1 MDKKVWIRI
10 LTDDEELKLL
20 KKENSKLKLE
30 ARLRKSLSVEL
41 ERQKGIVQAAK
52 EEAEKQQQLLQKA
65 SDRLSKYLSPQI
77 CEQIFSDVEFDT
89 GTGRKKLTI
98 FFSDI
103 VNFTSITESMEAE
116 ELSGF
121 LNFYLTNM
129 CEIALKYGGTIDKFI
144 GDSVMIFFGDPQ
156 SKGPEQD
163 ALACCNM
170 GIEMLAFVEKN
181 EELFKEQFNFPEKLE
196 IRIGVHSGVCSV
208 GNFGSDQRLDYTVIG
223 RAVNVAAR
231 LEQAA
236 PNNSMLFS
244 NSTKSLLGDTFQV
257 SDSIEVKAKGID
269 RPIIGYILT
278 NQVSKR
284 SLVTVKEE
292 GISLKFDPSIVD
304 KKEVDKFLLKIKQ

>member
-1 MDKKVWIRI
+1 M
-10 LTDDEELKLL
+10 TDDEELKLL

-156 SKGPEQD
+156 SNGPEQD

-170 GIEMLAFVEKN
+170 GLEMLAFVEKN

-236 PNNSMLFS
+236 PKNSMLFS

>member
-1 MDKKVWIRI
+1 M
-10 LTDDEELKLL
+10 TDDEELKLL

-89 GTGRKKLTI
+89 GTSRKKLTI

-170 GIEMLAFVEKN
+170 GLEMLAFVEKN

-236 PNNSMLFS
+236 PKNSMLFS

-269 RPIIGYILT
+269 RAIIGYILT
-278 NQVSKR
+278 NQISKR

-292 GISLKFDPSIVD
+292 GISVKFDPNIVD

>member
-1 MDKKVWIRI
+1 MIE
-10 LTDDEELKLL
+10 DEELKLL

-156 SKGPEQD
+156 SNGPEQD

-170 GIEMLAFVEKN
+170 GLEMLAFVEKN

-223 RAVNVAAR
+223 RAVNVGAR

-236 PNNSMLFS
+236 PKNSMLFS

-278 NQVSKR
+278 NQISKR
-284 SLVTVKEE
+284 SLVTVYEE
-292 GISLKFDPSIVD
+292 GISVKFDPSIID

>member
-1 MDKKVWIRI
+1 M
-10 LTDDEELKLL
+10 TDDEELKLL

-170 GIEMLAFVEKN
+170 GLEMLAFVEKN

-278 NQVSKR
+278 NKVSKR

>member
-1 MDKKVWIRI
+1 MT
-10 LTDDEELKLL
+10 LT
-20 KKENSKLKLE
+20 
-30 ARLRKSLSVEL
+30 
-41 ERQKGIVQAAK
+41 ERQKGIVQVAK

-170 GIEMLAFVEKN
+170 GLEMLAFVEKN

-236 PNNSMLFS
+236 PKNSMLFS

-278 NQVSKR
+278 NQISKR

-292 GISLKFDPSIVD
+292 GISVKFDPNIVD

>member
-1 MDKKVWIRI
+1 LI
-10 LTDDEELKLL
+10 DDEELKLL

-30 ARLRKSLSVEL
+30 ARLRKSLSVEI

-170 GIEMLAFVEKN
+170 GLEMLAFVEKN

-236 PNNSMLFS
+236 PKNSMLFS

-278 NQVSKR
+278 NQISKR
-284 SLVTVKEE
+284 SLVTVNEE

>member
-1 MDKKVWIRI
+1 M
-10 LTDDEELKLL
+10 TDDEELKLL

>member
-1 MDKKVWIRI
+1 M
-10 LTDDEELKLL
+10 TDDEELKLL

-170 GIEMLAFVEKN
+170 GLEMLAFVEKN

-278 NQVSKR
+278 NQISKR
-284 SLVTVKEE
+284 SLVTVNEE

>member
-1 MDKKVWIRI
+1 M
-10 LTDDEELKLL
+10 TDEEELKLL

-144 GDSVMIFFGDPQ
+144 GDSVMIF
-156 SKGPEQD
+156 
-163 ALACCNM
+163 
-170 GIEMLAFVEKN
+170 
-181 EELFKEQFNFPEKLE
+181 
-196 IRIGVHSGVCSV
+196 
-208 GNFGSDQRLDYTVIG
+208 
-223 RAVNVAAR
+223 
-231 LEQAA
+231 
-236 PNNSMLFS
+236 
-244 NSTKSLLGDTFQV
+244 
-257 SDSIEVKAKGID
+257 
-269 RPIIGYILT
+269 
-278 NQVSKR
+278 
-284 SLVTVKEE
+284 LVTRN
-292 GISLKFDPSIVD
+292 LKDWS
-304 KKEVDKFLLKIKQ
+304 KMH

>member
-1 MDKKVWIRI
+1 M
-10 LTDDEELKLL
+10 TDDEELKLL

-41 ERQKGIVQAAK
+41 ERQKAIVQAAN

>member
-1 MDKKVWIRI
+1 MNCAQTTR
-10 LTDDEELKLL
+10 
-20 KKENSKLKLE
+20 NY
-30 ARLRKSLSVEL
+30 
-41 ERQKGIVQAAK
+41 AA
-52 EEAEKQQQLLQKA
+52 
-65 SDRLSKYLSPQI
+65 DLSKN
-77 CEQIFSDVEFDT
+77 
-89 GTGRKKLTI
+89 K
-98 FFSDI
+98 
-103 VNFTSITESMEAE
+103 
-116 ELSGF
+116 
-121 LNFYLTNM
+121 
-129 CEIALKYGGTIDKFI
+129 
-144 GDSVMIFFGDPQ
+144 
-156 SKGPEQD
+156 
-163 ALACCNM
+163 
-170 GIEMLAFVEKN
+170 EKN

-236 PNNSMLFS
+236 PKNSMLFS

-278 NQVSKR
+278 NKVSKR

>member
-1 MDKKVWIRI
+1 M
-10 LTDDEELKLL
+10 TDDEELKLL

-30 ARLRKSLSVEL
+30 ARLRKSLSVAL

-181 EELFKEQFNFPEKLE
+181 GELFKEQFNFPEKLE

>member
-1 MDKKVWIRI
+1 MI
-10 LTDDEELKLL
+10 DDEELKLL

-52 EEAEKQQQLLQKA
+52 DEAEKQQQLLQKA

-170 GIEMLAFVEKN
+170 GLEMLAFVEKN

-236 PNNSMLFS
+236 PKNSMLFS

-278 NQVSKR
+278 NQISKR
-284 SLVTVKEE
+284 SLVTVNEE

>member
-1 MDKKVWIRI
+1 M
-10 LTDDEELKLL
+10 TDEEELKLL

-170 GIEMLAFVEKN
+170 GLEMLAFVEKN

-236 PNNSMLFS
+236 PKNSMLVS

-269 RPIIGYILT
+269 RPITGYILT
-278 NQVSKR
+278 NQISKR
-284 SLVTVKEE
+284 SLVTVKEA

>member
-1 MDKKVWIRI
+1 M
-10 LTDDEELKLL
+10 TDEEELKLL

-156 SKGPEQD
+156 SQGLEQD

-170 GIEMLAFVEKN
+170 GLEMLAFVEKN
-181 EELFKEQFNFPEKLE
+181 EELFKEKFNFPEKLE

-278 NQVSKR
+278 NQVLKR

-292 GISLKFDPSIVD
+292 GISLKFDPKS
-304 KKEVDKFLLKIKQ
+304 

>member
-1 MDKKVWIRI
+1 M
-10 LTDDEELKLL
+10 TDEEELKLL

-170 GIEMLAFVEKN
+170 GLEMLAFVEKN

-236 PNNSMLFS
+236 PKNSMLFS

-284 SLVTVKEE
+284 SLVTVKDE

>member
-1 MDKKVWIRI
+1 M
-10 LTDDEELKLL
+10 TDDEELKLL

-170 GIEMLAFVEKN
+170 GLEMLAFVEKN
-181 EELFKEQFNFPEKLE
+181 EELFKEQFNFPKKLE

-223 RAVNVAAR
+223 RVVNVAAR

-236 PNNSMLFS
+236 PKNSMLFS

-257 SDSIEVKAKGID
+257 SDSIEVTAKGID

>member
-1 MDKKVWIRI
+1 M
-10 LTDDEELKLL
+10 TDDEELKLL

-170 GIEMLAFVEKN
+170 GLEMLAFVEKN

>member
-1 MDKKVWIRI
+1 M
-10 LTDDEELKLL
+10 TDDEELKLL

-77 CEQIFSDVEFDT
+77 CEQIFSDIEFDT

-170 GIEMLAFVEKN
+170 GLEMLAFVEKN

-236 PNNSMLFS
+236 PKNSMLFS

-304 KKEVDKFLLKIKQ
+304 KKEVDKFLLKIKQGL

>member
-1 MDKKVWIRI
+1 M
-10 LTDDEELKLL
+10 TDDEELKLL

-278 NQVSKR
+278 NKVSKR

>member
-1 MDKKVWIRI
+1 M
-10 LTDDEELKLL
+10 TDDEELKLL

-77 CEQIFSDVEFDT
+77 CEQIFSDIEFDT

-170 GIEMLAFVEKN
+170 GLEMLAFVEKN

-236 PNNSMLFS
+236 PKNSMLFS

-278 NQVSKR
+278 NQISKR

-292 GISLKFDPSIVD
+292 GISVKFDPNIVD

>member
-1 MDKKVWIRI
+1 M
-10 LTDDEELKLL
+10 TDDEELKSL

-156 SKGPEQD
+156 SNGPEQD

-170 GIEMLAFVEKN
+170 GLEMLAFVEKN

-236 PNNSMLFS
+236 PKNSMLFS

-278 NQVSKR
+278 NQISKR
-284 SLVTVKEE
+284 SLVTVNEE

>member
-1 MDKKVWIRI
+1 M
-10 LTDDEELKLL
+10 TDEEELKLL

-52 EEAEKQQQLLQKA
+52 EEAEKQQLLLQKA

-170 GIEMLAFVEKN
+170 GLEMLAFVEKN

-236 PNNSMLFS
+236 PKNSMLFS

-278 NQVSKR
+278 NQISKR

-292 GISLKFDPSIVD
+292 GISVKFDPNIVD

>member
-1 MDKKVWIRI
+1 M
-10 LTDDEELKLL
+10 TDDEELKLL

-129 CEIALKYGGTIDKFI
+129 CEIALKHGGTIDKFI

-170 GIEMLAFVEKN
+170 GLEMLAFVEKN

-236 PNNSMLFS
+236 PKNSMLFS
-244 NSTKSLLGDTFQV
+244 NSTKSLLGDNFQV

-278 NQVSKR
+278 NKVSKR

>member
-1 MDKKVWIRI
+1 M
-10 LTDDEELKLL
+10 TDDEELKLL

-236 PNNSMLFS
+236 PKNSMLFS

>member
-1 MDKKVWIRI
+1 LI
-10 LTDDEELKLL
+10 DDEELKLL

-170 GIEMLAFVEKN
+170 GLEMLAFVEKN

-236 PNNSMLFS
+236 PKNSMLFS

-278 NQVSKR
+278 NQISKR

-292 GISLKFDPSIVD
+292 GISVKFDPNIVD

>member
-1 MDKKVWIRI
+1 

-77 CEQIFSDVEFDT
+77 CEQIFSDIEFDT

-170 GIEMLAFVEKN
+170 GLEMLAFVEKN

>member
-1 MDKKVWIRI
+1 M
-10 LTDDEELKLL
+10 TDDEELKLL

-156 SKGPEQD
+156 SQGLEQD

-170 GIEMLAFVEKN
+170 GLEMLAFVEKN
-181 EELFKEQFNFPEKLE
+181 EELFKEKFNFPEKLE

>member
-1 MDKKVWIRI
+1 
-10 LTDDEELKLL
+10 LTDEEELKLL

-144 GDSVMIFFGDPQ
+144 GDSVMVFFGDPQ
-156 SKGPEQD
+156 SQGPEQD

-170 GIEMLAFVEKN
+170 GLEMLAFVEKN

-236 PNNSMLFS
+236 PKNSMLVS

-269 RPIIGYILT
+269 RPITGYILT
-278 NQVSKR
+278 NQISKR
-284 SLVTVKEE
+284 SLVTVNEE
-292 GISLKFDPSIVD
+292 GISLKFDPSIID

>member
-1 MDKKVWIRI
+1 MI
-10 LTDDEELKLL
+10 DDEELKLL

-170 GIEMLAFVEKN
+170 GLEMLAFVEKN

-236 PNNSMLFS
+236 PKNSMLFS
-244 NSTKSLLGDTFQV
+244 NSTKSLLADTFQV

-278 NQVSKR
+278 NQISKR

-304 KKEVDKFLLKIKQ
+304 KKEVDKFLSKIKQ

>member
-1 MDKKVWIRI
+1 M
-10 LTDDEELKLL
+10 TDEEELKLL

-170 GIEMLAFVEKN
+170 GLEMLAFVEKN
-181 EELFKEQFNFPEKLE
+181 EELFKEQFNFPENLE

-208 GNFGSDQRLDYTVIG
+208 GNFGSGQRLDYTVIG

>member
-1 MDKKVWIRI
+1 LI
-10 LTDDEELKLL
+10 DDEELKLL

-170 GIEMLAFVEKN
+170 GLEMLAFVEKN

-236 PNNSMLFS
+236 PKNSMLFS
-244 NSTKSLLGDTFQV
+244 NSTRSLLGDTFQV

-278 NQVSKR
+278 NQISKR
-284 SLVTVKEE
+284 SLVTVNEE

>member
-1 MDKKVWIRI
+1 

-30 ARLRKSLSVEL
+30 ARLRKSLSVEI

-170 GIEMLAFVEKN
+170 GLEMLAFVEKN

-236 PNNSMLFS
+236 PKNSMLFS

-278 NQVSKR
+278 NQISKR

-292 GISLKFDPSIVD
+292 GISVKFDPNIVD

>member
-1 MDKKVWIRI
+1 M
-10 LTDDEELKLL
+10 TDDEELKLL

-156 SKGPEQD
+156 SNGPEQD

-170 GIEMLAFVEKN
+170 GLEMLAFVEKN

-236 PNNSMLFS
+236 PKNSMLFS

-278 NQVSKR
+278 NQISKR